1 MILVGGENLIDFI
14 QIESAEENPIYQAN
28 PGGSPYNC
36 AKAVGRQQVP
46 VSYLT
51 PISTDSLGELL
62 AKGLTDSGVTLCGI
76 RRSEPSS
83 LAVVSLKKGVAS
95 YQFYRQNTAERMV
108 TLAGLNAGVPTD
120 ASAFHLGSLS
130 LTHGEDAEVWTD
142 FYIAMKNSGA
152 FTSLDPNIRA
162 AFITDRA
169 AYLARFERLLAATDL
184 LKLSDEDLAWLTP
197 DVDLETA
204 ARQLLER
211 TNAALLVV
219 TLGGEGA
226 FALAGGRKITIKAA
240 PVAEMKDT
248 VGAGDTFTAT
258 LLARL
263 DQTGSLSADALKSMD
278 GTNVTAL
285 LNRAAKAAAL
295 NCEKSGCNPPDLGEL
310 DTALQTAKA
319 EK

>member
-14 QIESAEENPIYQAN
+14 QIESAEGNPIYQAN

-36 AKAVGRQQVP
+36 AKAIGRQQVP

-62 AKGLTDSGVTLCGI
+62 AKGLTDSGVNLCGT

-83 LAVVSLKKGVAS
+83 LAVVSLQKGVAS

-108 TLAGLNAGVPTD
+108 TLTGLNAGIPADTT
-120 ASAFHLGSLS
+120 AFHLGSLS

-142 FYIAMKNSGA
+142 IYVAMKERGI

-169 AYLARFERLLAATDL
+169 AYMARFERLLAATDL
-184 LKLSDEDLAWLTP
+184 LKLSDEDLAWLAP
-197 DVDLETA
+197 DEDLETA
-204 ARQLLER
+204 AKRLLER
-211 TNAALLVV
+211 SSAALLVV

-226 FALAGGRKITIKAA
+226 LALAGGRKITIKAA
-240 PVAEMKDT
+240 PVTEMKDT

-263 DQTGSLSADALKSMD
+263 DQTGNLSSDALKSMD

-295 NCEKSGCNPPDLGEL
+295 NCEKSGCNPPDLSEL
-310 DTALQTAKA
+310 DSALQTAKA